1 MDQAERGF
9 RSELLDAV
17 SECRKIGYSPGRF
30 VAMLNT
36 RTSFEVA
43 RSLLGGSSVS
53 EGFTTLWEKRRLDLS
68 VEAIV
73 LKPEW
78 RVHFTKEELEIA
90 RHRLAEVSYRAPWD
104 DDGEPVAVENEKIA
118 TLLSQLRNSSGDLN
132 ASKRIRQRL
141 RDLGH
146 RGGLRGEEFDAQRD
160 QGTEGALAQAGRAIV
175 LPPVPQAEE
184 LLVRIRAVGPLA
196 ERNHEDVVKELLLRL
211 GFDAASVVFQTGR
224 MDLCVMDEQRRT
236 LAVFEVKRTIGSE
249 SERSAARRQGMDYA
263 ARTGA
268 TFCVITDGDRYEIY
282 DRRKGIDYEA
292 MLCGRLQLTA
302 FTEAD
307 AQFLDL
313 LRPDHL
319 RGSPR

>member
-9 RSELLDAV
+9 RNELLDAV
-17 SECRKIGYSPGRF
+17 SECRKFGYSPTRF

-43 RSLLGGSSVS
+43 RSLLGSAVS
-53 EGFTTLWEKRRLDLS
+53 EGFTTLWEKNRLDLS

-78 RVHFTKEELEIA
+78 KAHFTEEELRIA
-90 RHRLAEVSYRAPWD
+90 RHRLAEVRYRAPWD
-104 DDGEPVAVENEKIA
+104 SEEPSAAEDNAIA
-118 TLLSQLRNSSGDLN
+118 SLLSQLRNSSGDLS
-132 ASKRIRQRL
+132 ASKRIRKRL
-141 RDLGH
+141 RELGH
-146 RGGLRGEEFDAQRD
+146 YGGLRQGEAAARRG
-160 QGTEGALAQAGRAIV
+160 QGNGSAPVPAGSAIV

-184 LLVRIRAVGPLA
+184 LLCRVRAAGPLP

-211 GFDAASVVFQTGR
+211 GFEAAAIVFQTGR
-224 MDLCVMDEQRRT
+224 MDLCVLDEHRQT
-236 LAVFEVKRTIGSE
+236 LAVFEVKRSIGSE

-263 ARTGA
+263 AQTGA

-292 MLCGRLQLTA
+292 MHCGGLRLTA

-307 AQFLDL
+307 AEFLDL
-313 LRPDHL
+313 LRPHHL
-319 RGSPR
+319 RGGHR